1 VALPDDFDADVEEAV
16 GDLPVACVFD
26 GHRFTATSSE
36 NGTTRAVEVEGMI
49 VDVDLT
55 LCFPRSALKTLPQS
69 DDEITAGGAGYRV
82 LRVASHP
89 SGIGGVEL
97 SLKATVR

>member
-1 VALPDDFDADVEEAV
+1 MALPDDFDADVAETVE
-16 GDLPVACVFD
+16 DLPIACVF
-26 GHRFTATSSE
+26 GGVRFDATASE
-36 NGTTRAVEVEGMI
+36 NGTTRAVEIEGMV

-82 LRVASHP
+82 LRVGSHP

-97 SLKATVR
+97 SLKAKVR